1 MFHNTRGVVKGYVIA
16 SDFVV
21 DDKTCMA
28 WSPVGPNIDRNEVP
42 IHKLHVPFW
51 AKASCDLVHGP

>member
-1 MFHNTRGVVKGYVIA
+1 MKGYVIA

-51 AKASCDLVHGP
+51 SKASCDLVHGP